1 MSKLHAIMLICY
13 YVFKHYSVILLI
25 CYYVF
30 KTLLCLIS
38 QASLQLY
45 SLRHIRTEALDEYGK

>member
-1 MSKLHAIMLICY
+1 MSKLHAIM
-13 YVFKHYSVILLI
+13 LI